1 MYKRQVLYLF
11 LTTKYAKN
19 AKKSDELVSHVLLI
33 NPVNFAE
40 FHHSLLH
47 NPGLN
52 FCFIKFGVK
61 NNKNTITDSGCKVRV

>member
-1 MYKRQVLYLF
+1 MGILFSIFVHFACFVVLYLF

-19 AKKSDELVSHVLLI
+19 AKKSDELVSHVLPI

-47 NPGLN
+47 NPGFKLL
-52 FCFIKFGVK
+52 FY
-61 NNKNTITDSGCKVRV
+61 KVWSEK